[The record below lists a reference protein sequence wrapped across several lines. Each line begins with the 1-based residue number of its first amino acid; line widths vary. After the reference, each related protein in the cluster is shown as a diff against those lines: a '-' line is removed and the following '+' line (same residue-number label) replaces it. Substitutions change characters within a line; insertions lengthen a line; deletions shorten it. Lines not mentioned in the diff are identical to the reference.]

1 MLNIWRYALA
11 KPIQSAA
18 ANDLIALATVLT
30 LCTRC
35 KRHSVKQ
42 RCCSLFNS
50 SIICKILVLL
60 RNIMAFL
67 GFTLRKVS
75 FHMAAKPISAKGM
88 RWLRSLTFQTQDIV
102 IMGYIN
108 GIGQIF
114 TTYSRPLLKR
124 SGAFFAG
131 SYLAMA
137 FATGIGASESSIE
150 FQAIG
155 KRFIG
160 TWSSSGTYSTDYP
173 GVGKKG
179 DKFRSKS
186 TCRWAAG
193 SSAILCESDAGDTR
207 KGNGMQLIYWDPAL
221 KKLRVTVIDSG
232 GNYDQ
237 GIGSMEAGIIEWA
250 SFGNFADGR
259 AVEYKWKTV
268 FSDDGNT
275 HVHTGFVEVDGVRN
289 NFTDTLKRV
298 VN

>member
-1 MLNIWRYALA
+1 LQNPGVIKKHYG
-11 KPIQSAA
+11 I
-18 ANDLIALATVLT
+18 
-30 LCTRC
+30 
-35 KRHSVKQ
+35 
-42 RCCSLFNS
+42 
-50 SIICKILVLL
+50 
-60 RNIMAFL
+60 L

-137 FATGIGASESSIE
+137 FATGTGASESSIE

-173 GVGKKG
+173 GVGK
-179 DKFRSKS
+179 REI
-186 TCRWAAG
+186 
-193 SSAILCESDAGDTR
+193 SSEVNPL
-207 KGNGMQLIYWDPAL
+207 
-221 KKLRVTVIDSG
+221 
-232 GNYDQ
+232 
-237 GIGSMEAGIIEWA
+237 
-250 SFGNFADGR
+250 
-259 AVEYKWKTV
+259 
-268 FSDDGNT
+268 
-275 HVHTGFVEVDGVRN
+275 VDGLQVVRLSCAKVMQEIPERGMLCN
-289 NFTDTLKRV
+289 SFIGTLP
-298 VN
+298 